1 MSTELVNGIYLIKN
15 TGSGKY
21 LNVWGIDQVG
31 NSRNVNQYDLS
42 AELSQVFW
50 VQKTTTGVLKLSS
63 IIKDANGAYY
73 SLNVN
78 TNTFNANLYKETASN
93 DQDSALAFE
102 SVGNGNYKIRV
113 GTKYDGNTYFLTA
126 LGNVNGTN
134 LVGRVNGNVV
144 WATEAEN
151 SAYQVWAFEY
161 MAPYRSTYDI
171 RKLDAQIFLHKFYQ
185 STCEIDAKAGT
196 VLCME
201 LVKALQKILLNI
213 STDDEGYGYFGEKTL
228 AACPTMQTG
237 MATTERNKK
246 LVTLFCHAM
255 FCKGYSTTAIYDSF
269 NANVANGV
277 KKIQA
282 DMGMPQTGVVTPL
295 LMKAVFNTDSYV
307 LSSKG
312 DARIR
317 EIQQAMNNGYS
328 EYSGI
333 NPCDG
338 IYSRATNKALI
349 YAIQKEEG
357 ISVENSAPSF
367 GQTTFSLF
375 PTLPFTGD
383 SKETGKN
390 EANITKILQYALYV
404 NAMYAGDFDGVYSAT
419 VSEAVQ
425 KFQTFMAYP
434 GNTTT
439 YADARVMKGL
449 LASCGDTSRLCTAL
463 DTATILTKPV
473 LTNLKNM
480 GIKYVGR
487 YLTGMVKTQ
496 EGKRVSKKITRSEA
510 ENILAAGL
518 NIIPISQNV
527 ARGKRMGYKHG
538 KFAFPYGRIIGY
550 RKGADGKP
558 EIIPEQAEVIR
569 LIFNSYLQGD
579 SLQSIKT
586 KLETAGAL
594 TARGNTEWSAQS
606 IQRILQN
613 EKYCGD
619 VLLQKTFT
627 EDVLTG
633 VHKKNTG
640 QLPQYYIENYHEG
653 IVSKQIFREV
663 QAEIARRNSKSAA
676 NQRKRR
682 RGRYNSKYALTER
695 LVCGDCGSPYKRVT
709 WNIHGRKQIVWRCVN
724 RIEYGT
730 KFCGSSPSIPE
741 EKLHRAILKAVQDLA
756 ANFTDEVAAQINGIL
771 HSIQTGESI
780 KPNLQE
786 QLEQT
791 QQEFDRLLEMSLDFD
806 EDTPFL
812 DNRLKKLNNK
822 IKSLKKAIEESAARQ
837 EKARQ
842 PEMLLSAKDLQI
854 LEYDDALTAR
864 IIEKIT
870 VRSRNEIEIRFI
882 GGYKKTM
889 QLS

>member
-1 MSTELVNGIYLIKN
+1 MSNMRIIEIPASMRENAGRKNTVRKLRVAAYCRVSTEEEEQQGSFEIQKLYYTEKINSTPEWEVAGIY
-15 TGSGKY
+15 
-21 LNVWGIDQVG
+21 
-31 NSRNVNQYDLS
+31 
-42 AELSQVFW
+42 
-50 VQKTTTGVLKLSS
+50 
-63 IIKDANGAYY
+63 
-73 SLNVN
+73 
-78 TNTFNANLYKETASN
+78 
-93 DQDSALAFE
+93 
-102 SVGNGNYKIRV
+102 
-113 GTKYDGNTYFLTA
+113 
-126 LGNVNGTN
+126 
-134 LVGRVNGNVV
+134 
-144 WATEAEN
+144 
-151 SAYQVWAFEY
+151 
-161 MAPYRSTYDI
+161 
-171 RKLDAQIFLHKFYQ
+171 
-185 STCEIDAKAGT
+185 
-196 VLCME
+196 
-201 LVKALQKILLNI
+201 
-213 STDDEGYGYFGEKTL
+213 
-228 AACPTMQTG
+228 
-237 MATTERNKK
+237 
-246 LVTLFCHAM
+246 
-255 FCKGYSTTAIYDSF
+255 
-269 NANVANGV
+269 
-277 KKIQA
+277 A
-282 DMGMPQTGVVTPL
+282 D
-295 LMKAVFNTDSYV
+295 
-307 LSSKG
+307 
-312 DARIR
+312 
-317 EIQQAMNNGYS
+317 
-328 EYSGI
+328 
-333 NPCDG
+333 DG
-338 IYSRATNKALI
+338 ISGVHTKKRDGFNQM
-349 YAIQKEEG
+349 IQDCK
-357 ISVENSAPSF
+357 
-367 GQTTFSLF
+367 
-375 PTLPFTGD
+375 
-383 SKETGKN
+383 KR
-390 EANITKILQYALYV
+390 KIDL
-404 NAMYAGDFDGVYSAT
+404 
-419 VSEAVQ
+419 
-425 KFQTFMAYP
+425 
-434 GNTTT
+434 
-439 YADARVMKGL
+439 
-449 LASCGDTSRLCTAL
+449 
-463 DTATILTKPV
+463 ILTKSISRFARNTLDSIQYV
-473 LTNLKNM
+473 RMLKQM
-480 GIKYVGR
+480 GIAVVFEK
-487 YLTGMVKTQ
+487 
-496 EGKRVSKKITRSEA
+496 
-510 ENILAAGL
+510 ENINTATMNSEMILTVLSAFAQAESES
-518 NIIPISQNV
+518 ISQNV

-586 KLETAGAL
+586 KLETAGVL

>member
-1 MSTELVNGIYLIKN
+1 MNNMRIVEIPASMRENAGRKNTVRKLRVAAYCRVSTEEEEQQGSFEIQKLYYTEKINSTPEWEVAGIY
-15 TGSGKY
+15 
-21 LNVWGIDQVG
+21 
-31 NSRNVNQYDLS
+31 
-42 AELSQVFW
+42 
-50 VQKTTTGVLKLSS
+50 
-63 IIKDANGAYY
+63 
-73 SLNVN
+73 
-78 TNTFNANLYKETASN
+78 
-93 DQDSALAFE
+93 
-102 SVGNGNYKIRV
+102 
-113 GTKYDGNTYFLTA
+113 
-126 LGNVNGTN
+126 
-134 LVGRVNGNVV
+134 
-144 WATEAEN
+144 
-151 SAYQVWAFEY
+151 
-161 MAPYRSTYDI
+161 
-171 RKLDAQIFLHKFYQ
+171 
-185 STCEIDAKAGT
+185 
-196 VLCME
+196 
-201 LVKALQKILLNI
+201 
-213 STDDEGYGYFGEKTL
+213 
-228 AACPTMQTG
+228 
-237 MATTERNKK
+237 
-246 LVTLFCHAM
+246 
-255 FCKGYSTTAIYDSF
+255 
-269 NANVANGV
+269 
-277 KKIQA
+277 A
-282 DMGMPQTGVVTPL
+282 D
-295 LMKAVFNTDSYV
+295 
-307 LSSKG
+307 
-312 DARIR
+312 
-317 EIQQAMNNGYS
+317 
-328 EYSGI
+328 
-333 NPCDG
+333 DG
-338 IYSRATNKALI
+338 ISGVHTKKRDGFNQM
-349 YAIQKEEG
+349 IQDCK
-357 ISVENSAPSF
+357 
-367 GQTTFSLF
+367 
-375 PTLPFTGD
+375 
-383 SKETGKN
+383 KR
-390 EANITKILQYALYV
+390 KIDL
-404 NAMYAGDFDGVYSAT
+404 
-419 VSEAVQ
+419 
-425 KFQTFMAYP
+425 
-434 GNTTT
+434 
-439 YADARVMKGL
+439 
-449 LASCGDTSRLCTAL
+449 
-463 DTATILTKPV
+463 ILTKSISRFARNTLDSIQYV
-473 LTNLKNM
+473 RMLKQM
-480 GIKYVGR
+480 GIAVVFEK
-487 YLTGMVKTQ
+487 
-496 EGKRVSKKITRSEA
+496 
-510 ENILAAGL
+510 ENINTATMNSEMILTVLSAFAQAESES
-518 NIIPISQNV
+518 ISQNV

>member
-1 MSTELVNGIYLIKN
+1 MSNMRIIEIPASMRENAGRKNTVRKLRVAAYCRVSTEEEEQQGSFEIQKLYYTEKINSTPEWEVAGIY
-15 TGSGKY
+15 
-21 LNVWGIDQVG
+21 
-31 NSRNVNQYDLS
+31 
-42 AELSQVFW
+42 
-50 VQKTTTGVLKLSS
+50 
-63 IIKDANGAYY
+63 
-73 SLNVN
+73 
-78 TNTFNANLYKETASN
+78 
-93 DQDSALAFE
+93 
-102 SVGNGNYKIRV
+102 
-113 GTKYDGNTYFLTA
+113 
-126 LGNVNGTN
+126 
-134 LVGRVNGNVV
+134 
-144 WATEAEN
+144 
-151 SAYQVWAFEY
+151 
-161 MAPYRSTYDI
+161 
-171 RKLDAQIFLHKFYQ
+171 
-185 STCEIDAKAGT
+185 
-196 VLCME
+196 
-201 LVKALQKILLNI
+201 
-213 STDDEGYGYFGEKTL
+213 
-228 AACPTMQTG
+228 
-237 MATTERNKK
+237 
-246 LVTLFCHAM
+246 
-255 FCKGYSTTAIYDSF
+255 
-269 NANVANGV
+269 
-277 KKIQA
+277 A
-282 DMGMPQTGVVTPL
+282 D
-295 LMKAVFNTDSYV
+295 
-307 LSSKG
+307 
-312 DARIR
+312 
-317 EIQQAMNNGYS
+317 
-328 EYSGI
+328 
-333 NPCDG
+333 DG
-338 IYSRATNKALI
+338 ISGVHTKKRDGFNQM
-349 YAIQKEEG
+349 IQDCK
-357 ISVENSAPSF
+357 
-367 GQTTFSLF
+367 
-375 PTLPFTGD
+375 
-383 SKETGKN
+383 KR
-390 EANITKILQYALYV
+390 KIDL
-404 NAMYAGDFDGVYSAT
+404 
-419 VSEAVQ
+419 
-425 KFQTFMAYP
+425 
-434 GNTTT
+434 
-439 YADARVMKGL
+439 
-449 LASCGDTSRLCTAL
+449 
-463 DTATILTKPV
+463 ILTKSISRFARNTLDSIQYV
-473 LTNLKNM
+473 RMLKQM
-480 GIKYVGR
+480 GIAVVFEK
-487 YLTGMVKTQ
+487 
-496 EGKRVSKKITRSEA
+496 
-510 ENILAAGL
+510 ENINTATMNSEMILTVLSAFAQAESES
-518 NIIPISQNV
+518 ISQNV

-730 KFCGSSPSIPE
+730 KFCGSSPSVPE

-870 VRSRNEIEIRFI
+870 VRSRNEIEIRFT
-882 GGYKKTM
+882 GDYKKTVT
-889 QLS
+889 LR

>member
-1 MSTELVNGIYLIKN
+1 MSNMRIIEIPASMRENAGRKNTVRKLRVAAYCRVSTEEEEQQGSFEIQKLYYTEKINSTPEWEVAGIY
-15 TGSGKY
+15 
-21 LNVWGIDQVG
+21 
-31 NSRNVNQYDLS
+31 
-42 AELSQVFW
+42 
-50 VQKTTTGVLKLSS
+50 
-63 IIKDANGAYY
+63 
-73 SLNVN
+73 
-78 TNTFNANLYKETASN
+78 
-93 DQDSALAFE
+93 
-102 SVGNGNYKIRV
+102 
-113 GTKYDGNTYFLTA
+113 
-126 LGNVNGTN
+126 
-134 LVGRVNGNVV
+134 
-144 WATEAEN
+144 
-151 SAYQVWAFEY
+151 
-161 MAPYRSTYDI
+161 
-171 RKLDAQIFLHKFYQ
+171 
-185 STCEIDAKAGT
+185 
-196 VLCME
+196 
-201 LVKALQKILLNI
+201 
-213 STDDEGYGYFGEKTL
+213 
-228 AACPTMQTG
+228 
-237 MATTERNKK
+237 
-246 LVTLFCHAM
+246 
-255 FCKGYSTTAIYDSF
+255 
-269 NANVANGV
+269 
-277 KKIQA
+277 A
-282 DMGMPQTGVVTPL
+282 D
-295 LMKAVFNTDSYV
+295 
-307 LSSKG
+307 
-312 DARIR
+312 
-317 EIQQAMNNGYS
+317 
-328 EYSGI
+328 
-333 NPCDG
+333 DG
-338 IYSRATNKALI
+338 ISGVHTKKRDGFNQM
-349 YAIQKEEG
+349 IQDCK
-357 ISVENSAPSF
+357 
-367 GQTTFSLF
+367 
-375 PTLPFTGD
+375 
-383 SKETGKN
+383 KR
-390 EANITKILQYALYV
+390 KIDL
-404 NAMYAGDFDGVYSAT
+404 
-419 VSEAVQ
+419 
-425 KFQTFMAYP
+425 
-434 GNTTT
+434 
-439 YADARVMKGL
+439 
-449 LASCGDTSRLCTAL
+449 
-463 DTATILTKPV
+463 ILTKSISRFARNTLDSIQYV
-473 LTNLKNM
+473 RMLKQM
-480 GIKYVGR
+480 GIAVVFEK
-487 YLTGMVKTQ
+487 
-496 EGKRVSKKITRSEA
+496 
-510 ENILAAGL
+510 ENINTATMNSEMILTVLSAFAQAESES
-518 NIIPISQNV
+518 ISQNV

-558 EIIPEQAEVIR
+558 EIIPEQAEIIR

-579 SLQSIKT
+579 SLQSIKA

-594 TARGNTEWSAQS
+594 TARGNTTWSAQS

-653 IVSKQIFREV
+653 IVSKQMFREV

-682 RGRYNSKYALTER
+682 RGRYNSKYALSER
-695 LVCGDCGSPYKRVT
+695 LFCGDCGSPYKRVT

-822 IKSLKKAIEESAARQ
+822 IKSLKKAIEDSAARQ

-842 PEMLLSAKDLQI
+842 PEMLLSAKVLQI
-854 LEYDDALTAR
+854 QEYDDALTAR

-889 QLS
+889 QLI

>member
-1 MSTELVNGIYLIKN
+1 MNNMRIIEIPASMRESAGQKNTVRKLRVAAYCRVSTEEEEQQGSFEIQKLYYTEKINSTPEWEVAGIY
-15 TGSGKY
+15 
-21 LNVWGIDQVG
+21 
-31 NSRNVNQYDLS
+31 
-42 AELSQVFW
+42 
-50 VQKTTTGVLKLSS
+50 
-63 IIKDANGAYY
+63 
-73 SLNVN
+73 
-78 TNTFNANLYKETASN
+78 
-93 DQDSALAFE
+93 
-102 SVGNGNYKIRV
+102 
-113 GTKYDGNTYFLTA
+113 
-126 LGNVNGTN
+126 
-134 LVGRVNGNVV
+134 
-144 WATEAEN
+144 
-151 SAYQVWAFEY
+151 
-161 MAPYRSTYDI
+161 
-171 RKLDAQIFLHKFYQ
+171 
-185 STCEIDAKAGT
+185 
-196 VLCME
+196 
-201 LVKALQKILLNI
+201 
-213 STDDEGYGYFGEKTL
+213 
-228 AACPTMQTG
+228 
-237 MATTERNKK
+237 
-246 LVTLFCHAM
+246 
-255 FCKGYSTTAIYDSF
+255 
-269 NANVANGV
+269 
-277 KKIQA
+277 A
-282 DMGMPQTGVVTPL
+282 D
-295 LMKAVFNTDSYV
+295 
-307 LSSKG
+307 
-312 DARIR
+312 
-317 EIQQAMNNGYS
+317 
-328 EYSGI
+328 
-333 NPCDG
+333 DG
-338 IYSRATNKALI
+338 ISGVHTKKRDGFNQM
-349 YAIQKEEG
+349 IQDCK
-357 ISVENSAPSF
+357 
-367 GQTTFSLF
+367 
-375 PTLPFTGD
+375 
-383 SKETGKN
+383 KR
-390 EANITKILQYALYV
+390 KIDL
-404 NAMYAGDFDGVYSAT
+404 
-419 VSEAVQ
+419 
-425 KFQTFMAYP
+425 
-434 GNTTT
+434 
-439 YADARVMKGL
+439 
-449 LASCGDTSRLCTAL
+449 
-463 DTATILTKPV
+463 ILTKSISRFARNTLDSIQYV
-473 LTNLKNM
+473 RMLKQM
-480 GIKYVGR
+480 GIAVVFEK
-487 YLTGMVKTQ
+487 
-496 EGKRVSKKITRSEA
+496 
-510 ENILAAGL
+510 ENINTATMNSEMILTVLSAFAQAESES
-518 NIIPISQNV
+518 ISQNV

-558 EIIPEQAEVIR
+558 EIIPEQAEIIR

-579 SLQSIKT
+579 SLQSIKA

>member
-1 MSTELVNGIYLIKN
+1 MSNMRIIEIPASMRENAGRKNTVRKLRVAAYCRVSTEEEEQQGSFEIQKLYYTEKINSTPEWEVAGIY
-15 TGSGKY
+15 
-21 LNVWGIDQVG
+21 
-31 NSRNVNQYDLS
+31 
-42 AELSQVFW
+42 
-50 VQKTTTGVLKLSS
+50 
-63 IIKDANGAYY
+63 
-73 SLNVN
+73 
-78 TNTFNANLYKETASN
+78 
-93 DQDSALAFE
+93 
-102 SVGNGNYKIRV
+102 
-113 GTKYDGNTYFLTA
+113 
-126 LGNVNGTN
+126 
-134 LVGRVNGNVV
+134 
-144 WATEAEN
+144 
-151 SAYQVWAFEY
+151 
-161 MAPYRSTYDI
+161 
-171 RKLDAQIFLHKFYQ
+171 
-185 STCEIDAKAGT
+185 
-196 VLCME
+196 
-201 LVKALQKILLNI
+201 
-213 STDDEGYGYFGEKTL
+213 
-228 AACPTMQTG
+228 
-237 MATTERNKK
+237 
-246 LVTLFCHAM
+246 
-255 FCKGYSTTAIYDSF
+255 
-269 NANVANGV
+269 
-277 KKIQA
+277 A
-282 DMGMPQTGVVTPL
+282 D
-295 LMKAVFNTDSYV
+295 
-307 LSSKG
+307 
-312 DARIR
+312 
-317 EIQQAMNNGYS
+317 
-328 EYSGI
+328 
-333 NPCDG
+333 DG
-338 IYSRATNKALI
+338 ISGVHTKKRDGFNQM
-349 YAIQKEEG
+349 IQDCK
-357 ISVENSAPSF
+357 
-367 GQTTFSLF
+367 
-375 PTLPFTGD
+375 
-383 SKETGKN
+383 KR
-390 EANITKILQYALYV
+390 KIDL
-404 NAMYAGDFDGVYSAT
+404 
-419 VSEAVQ
+419 
-425 KFQTFMAYP
+425 
-434 GNTTT
+434 
-439 YADARVMKGL
+439 
-449 LASCGDTSRLCTAL
+449 
-463 DTATILTKPV
+463 ILTKSISRFARNTLDSIQYV
-473 LTNLKNM
+473 RMLKQM
-480 GIKYVGR
+480 GIAVVFEK
-487 YLTGMVKTQ
+487 
-496 EGKRVSKKITRSEA
+496 
-510 ENILAAGL
+510 ENINTATMNSEMILTVLSAFAQAESES
-518 NIIPISQNV
+518 ISQNV

-558 EIIPEQAEVIR
+558 EIIPDQAEVIR

-579 SLQSIKT
+579 SLQSIKA

-594 TARGNTEWSAQS
+594 TARGNTAWSAQS

-709 WNIHGRKQIVWRCVN
+709 WNIHGRMQIVWRCVN

>member
-1 MSTELVNGIYLIKN
+1 MSNMRIIEIPASMRESAGRKNTVRKLRVAAYCRVSTEEEEQQGSFEIQKLYYTEKINSTPEWEVAGIY
-15 TGSGKY
+15 
-21 LNVWGIDQVG
+21 
-31 NSRNVNQYDLS
+31 
-42 AELSQVFW
+42 
-50 VQKTTTGVLKLSS
+50 
-63 IIKDANGAYY
+63 
-73 SLNVN
+73 
-78 TNTFNANLYKETASN
+78 
-93 DQDSALAFE
+93 
-102 SVGNGNYKIRV
+102 
-113 GTKYDGNTYFLTA
+113 
-126 LGNVNGTN
+126 
-134 LVGRVNGNVV
+134 
-144 WATEAEN
+144 
-151 SAYQVWAFEY
+151 
-161 MAPYRSTYDI
+161 
-171 RKLDAQIFLHKFYQ
+171 
-185 STCEIDAKAGT
+185 
-196 VLCME
+196 
-201 LVKALQKILLNI
+201 
-213 STDDEGYGYFGEKTL
+213 
-228 AACPTMQTG
+228 
-237 MATTERNKK
+237 
-246 LVTLFCHAM
+246 
-255 FCKGYSTTAIYDSF
+255 
-269 NANVANGV
+269 
-277 KKIQA
+277 A
-282 DMGMPQTGVVTPL
+282 D
-295 LMKAVFNTDSYV
+295 
-307 LSSKG
+307 
-312 DARIR
+312 
-317 EIQQAMNNGYS
+317 
-328 EYSGI
+328 
-333 NPCDG
+333 DG
-338 IYSRATNKALI
+338 ISGVHTKKRDGFNQM
-349 YAIQKEEG
+349 IQDCK
-357 ISVENSAPSF
+357 
-367 GQTTFSLF
+367 
-375 PTLPFTGD
+375 
-383 SKETGKN
+383 KR
-390 EANITKILQYALYV
+390 KIDL
-404 NAMYAGDFDGVYSAT
+404 
-419 VSEAVQ
+419 
-425 KFQTFMAYP
+425 
-434 GNTTT
+434 
-439 YADARVMKGL
+439 
-449 LASCGDTSRLCTAL
+449 
-463 DTATILTKPV
+463 ILTKSISRFARNTLDSIQYV
-473 LTNLKNM
+473 RMLKQM
-480 GIKYVGR
+480 GIAVVFEK
-487 YLTGMVKTQ
+487 
-496 EGKRVSKKITRSEA
+496 
-510 ENILAAGL
+510 ENINTATMNSEMILTVLSAFAQAESES
-518 NIIPISQNV
+518 ISQNV
-527 ARGKRMGYKHG
+527 ARDKCMGYKHG

-558 EIIPEQAEVIR
+558 EIVPEQAEIIR

-579 SLQSIKT
+579 SLQSIKA

-594 TARGNTEWSAQS
+594 TARGNTAWSAQS

-653 IVSKQIFREV
+653 IVSKQMFREV

-682 RGRYNSKYALTER
+682 RGRYNSKYALSER
-695 LVCGDCGSPYKRVT
+695 LFCGNCGSPYKRVT

-730 KFCGSSPSIPE
+730 KFCGSSSSVPE